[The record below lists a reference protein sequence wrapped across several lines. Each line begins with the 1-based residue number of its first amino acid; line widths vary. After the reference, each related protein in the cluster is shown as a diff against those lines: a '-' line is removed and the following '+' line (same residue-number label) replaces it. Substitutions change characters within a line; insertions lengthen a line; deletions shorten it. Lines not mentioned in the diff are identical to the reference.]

1 MANTARQRK
10 YYDPYRNASY
20 AYDGSAARVLEPEE
34 EREVVLPR
42 PRPRPQ
48 RRVDPRSEQLTRP
61 TVEVR
66 EAGHVSLFAVTGF
79 AAIAVMAVLI
89 LMSIVQLNAISDEVV
104 SMESRMSTLLS
115 EEETLLARY
124 EMAYDLGAIESAVT
138 AEGTMSRPQP
148 GQIIYVDLTEPDS
161 VVLYQQEDGNEGFF
175 SVLEDWVGSIL
186 AYF

>member
-1 MANTARQRK
+1 MANTARERK
-10 YYDPYRNASY
+10 YYDPYRNAGY
-20 AYDGSAARVLEPEE
+20 AYDGSAARVLVPEE
-34 EREVVLPR
+34 PREVAQ

-48 RRVDPRSEQLTRP
+48 RRAVPRSEQLARP

-79 AAIAVMAVLI
+79 ATIAVMAVLI

-104 SMESRMSTLLS
+104 SMESRMTTLLS

-161 VVLYQQEDGNEGFF
+161 VVLYQQEENEGFF